1 MLTRQ
6 DVCSLCAFRIRYGAQ
21 LYIPR
26 NRPVPQSRYYHV
38 AKAARAAVAP
48 KEEDEDDS
56 GYLELPSEPIFK
68 PPPARQPA
76 REPAKPPPAP
86 NFDEYEPDWPCQC
99 GHMNFAKRSRC
110 WRCKESRPPVAGLQY
125 PNERN
130 SRAPVAGLQYPNE
143 KSLRPSD
150 AGSQNPK
157 ERSFRVVSA
166 GESRTASTLPVE
178 RLAGFRRF
186 SPKERS
192 TTSVSPD
199 QPLPS
204 PQKSNRLS
212 MFGREKGDRSTAPAG
227 SSDSR
232 GFGAFLDSL
241 SKKEP
246 SSERS
251 KNARGP
257 STGREGGWGKSST
270 GFPQKSSQYNLGVE
284 YPRSGVSQPVWGNR
298 SSAIGDKA
306 NRLTATD
313 DVTTFTPL
321 RKVKVKGDMEY
332 NRRWDTTT
340 DEGTTA
346 SEDFANPLISK
357 DQPTIMPPA
366 ESSFENY
373 EDERRKKRNNLNH
386 ERSQRYLIDDADTN
400 DQQNANNRGKSTKIQ
415 RRSEREIDEERLLLE
430 DEFEERRKKKS
441 KKQKA
446 PVAQSRPALQLPD
459 FISVEQLSRVLK
471 VRVDQFLR
479 KLEEEGFEGARYDH
493 ILDAESSAMIADIY
507 GFEVTFGGRQTL
519 DDLVPQPEA
528 KDKSLLPS
536 RPPVVTIMGH
546 VDHGKTTILDWLRKS
561 SVVASEHGG
570 ITQHIGAFSVTM
582 PGSERQITFLDTPG
596 HAAFLDMR
604 RRGAVVTDIVVLVV
618 AADDSVKPQTIEAI
632 KHALDAKVHI
642 IVAINKVDK
651 EDANVTRV
659 KQDLAANGIVVEDY
673 GGEYQAIE
681 LSGKTGK
688 GMEELEEAIL
698 TLADVSDF
706 RAEVDGQAEGWILE
720 SKVTPA
726 GRVATILVRR
736 GTLRGGDFIVAGTT
750 WARVKTLR
758 NDAGVLVDEALPGT
772 PVQVDGWRGEDPTA
786 GLEVL
791 QAQNEEHAK
800 DVVEIRLER
809 LESQRLAGDLA
820 AMNSTRTEEAEARAK
835 VLAWE
840 AEQTWAKKKRKPAD
854 NEGWIEGAASKGAKL
869 VHFVIKA
876 DVAGSVEALVA
887 AVSAVGN
894 NEIRANV
901 IHSGTGVLS
910 ESDIRH
916 LAATGE
922 TAYAIS
928 FNQPV
933 DGSISQ
939 LARAAGLEVLDHNI
953 IYKVTD
959 DVREKLS
966 AELPPQIVQRVV
978 GEAEIGKVFEI
989 TTKQGKVKIA
999 GCKINNGSISRS
1011 HQVRVLRNGETIFT
1025 GKLDSLKNVKKDVS
1039 EMRKGTECGMGFN
1052 GWEDFEEGDQ
1062 VQTFEEEKTA
1072 RKLY

>member
-1 MLTRQ
+1 MRRSASLLHRQ
-6 DVCSLCAFRIRYGAQ
+6 DVCSLCAFRIRYGA
-21 LYIPR
+21 PR
-26 NRPVPQSRYYHV
+26 LLPRTRSIPQSRYYQISQP
-38 AKAARAAVAP
+38 KNAAIATR
-48 KEEDEDDS
+48 EQEDDDDD
-56 GYLELPSEPIFK
+56 YPTLPTTAIFK
-68 PPPARQPA
+68 PPPVKTKP
-76 REPAKPPPAP
+76 REPPPSPSPRPNYEALPDWHCSCGNINLPNRSKCRICEQAKPPDAKLYYPSAKI
-86 NFDEYEPDWPCQC
+86 PDREL
-99 GHMNFAKRSRC
+99 RSLHGRGSYKV
-110 WRCKESRPPVAGLQY
+110 RIQSQG
-125 PNERN
+125 
-130 SRAPVAGLQYPNE
+130 RAV
-143 KSLRPSD
+143 
-150 AGSQNPK
+150 
-157 ERSFRVVSA
+157 
-166 GESRTASTLPVE
+166 
-178 RLAGFRRF
+178 
-186 SPKERS
+186 
-192 TTSVSPD
+192 
-199 QPLPS
+199 
-204 PQKSNRLS
+204 
-212 MFGREKGDRSTAPAG
+212 STAPTPRATTG
-227 SSDSR
+227 SK
-232 GFGAFLDSL
+232 FGAFLDNLPGEQHTLGSAYEARRSSTPANGGL
-241 SKKEP
+241 GTNRTNPRSFQPQSSRRPEGAGVHQGIRATSSAGVGSKMEGSTKDIPAVARFTPFASVRKLKPREEPENTGRWATGSKGGKSANTQFAGDGFLQQRLIKESTSSNKGRPATKQIAADGFLEQRLVKEP
-246 SSERS
+246 
-251 KNARGP
+251 A
-257 STGREGGWGKSST
+257 
-270 GFPQKSSQYNLGVE
+270 
-284 YPRSGVSQPVWGNR
+284 
-298 SSAIGDKA
+298 
-306 NRLTATD
+306 
-313 DVTTFTPL
+313 
-321 RKVKVKGDMEY
+321 
-332 NRRWDTTT
+332 
-340 DEGTTA
+340 
-346 SEDFANPLISK
+346 
-357 DQPTIMPPA
+357 IMPPA
-366 ESSFENY
+366 QSSFNNY
-373 EDERRKKRNNLNH
+373 EDEHRKRRDEMFNQ
-386 ERSQRYLIDDADTN
+386 RSQRYLIAEADTQ
-400 DQQNANNRGKSTKIQ
+400 DQPAAGLREKGSMTQ
-415 RRSEREIDEERLLLE
+415 RRSQREIDEEELRLEQELE
-430 DEFEERRKKKS
+430 GRRKKKS
-441 KKQKA
+441 KRQKA
-446 PVAQSRPALQLPD
+446 PVVKARPALQLPD

-493 ILDAESSAMIADIY
+493 VLDAESSAMIADMY
-507 GFEVTFGGRQTL
+507 GFEVSFGGRQTL
-519 DDLVPQPEA
+519 DDLMPQPKAEDRA
-528 KDKSLLPS
+528 VLPS

-570 ITQHIGAFSVTM
+570 ITQHIGAFSVKM
-582 PGSERQITFLDTPG
+582 PGSDRQITFLDTPG

-632 KHALDAKVHI
+632 KHALEAKVHI

-651 EDANVTRV
+651 EDADISRV
-659 KQDLAANGIVVEDY
+659 KQDLANNGIVVEDY

-688 GMEELEEAIL
+688 GMPELEEAIL

-706 RAEVDGQAEGWILE
+706 RAEVDGSTEGWILE
-720 SKVTPA
+720 SKVTQA
-726 GRVATILVRR
+726 GRVATTLVRR
-736 GTLRGGDFIVAGTT
+736 GTLRIGDFIVAGTT

-758 NDAGVLVDEALPGT
+758 NDAGALVEEALPGT

-791 QAQNEEHAK
+791 QAENEEHAK

-835 VLAWE
+835 VVAWE
-840 AEQTWAKKKRKPAD
+840 AEQTWSRKKRKPID
-854 NEGWIEGAASKGAKL
+854 NEGWVESVAVKGAKL

-933 DGSISQ
+933 DGNISQ
-939 LARAAGLEVLDHNI
+939 LARAAGLQVLDHNI

-959 DVREKLS
+959 DVKEKLS
-966 AELPPQIVQRVV
+966 AELPPTITQRVL

-989 TTKQGKVKIA
+989 DTKQGKVKIA

-1011 HQVRVLRNGETIFT
+1011 HKIRVMRKGETVYT

-1052 GWEDFEEGDQ
+1052 AWEEFEEGDQ

>member
-1 MLTRQ
+1 M
-6 DVCSLCAFRIRYGAQ
+6 RIRHVSVKGEGTTP
-21 LYIPR
+21 IS
-26 NRPVPQSRYYHV
+26 PV
-38 AKAARAAVAP
+38 
-48 KEEDEDDS
+48 
-56 GYLELPSEPIFK
+56 
-68 PPPARQPA
+68 
-76 REPAKPPPAP
+76 
-86 NFDEYEPDWPCQC
+86 
-99 GHMNFAKRSRC
+99 
-110 WRCKESRPPVAGLQY
+110 
-125 PNERN
+125 
-130 SRAPVAGLQYPNE
+130 
-143 KSLRPSD
+143 
-150 AGSQNPK
+150 QN
-157 ERSFRVVSA
+157 
-166 GESRTASTLPVE
+166 LM
-178 RLAGFRRF
+178 GFRRVSF
-186 SPKERS
+186 GERGTKSASPDQKLS
-192 TTSVSPD
+192 PPD

-204 PQKSNRLS
+204 PQDSSRFS
-212 MFGREKGDRSTAPAG
+212 MFGGGNGDRTTPSANT
-227 SSDSR
+227 SVSR
-232 GFGAFLDSL
+232 GFGAFLDNL
-241 SKKEP
+241 SGQERV
-246 SSERS
+246 SERS
-251 KNARGP
+251 KNTRRP
-257 STGREGGWGKSST
+257 STGAEGGRGNHRTETSRT
-270 GFPQKSSQYNLGVE
+270 SSQNNLSDD
-284 YPRSGVSQPVWGNR
+284 YPSSGVRRPGWGSR
-298 SSAIGDKA
+298 SAATGGIA
-306 NRLTATD
+306 NQSTATD
-313 DVTTFTPL
+313 NYTNFAPF
-321 RKVKVKGDMEY
+321 RKVKTKEDVDF
-332 NRRWDTTT
+332 NRRWDTTA
-340 DEGTTA
+340 DEDTSA
-346 SEDFANPLISK
+346 SENFSESVRSK
-357 DQPTIMPPA
+357 KEPTIMPPA
-366 ESSFENY
+366 QSSFDNY
-373 EDERRKKRNNLNH
+373 EDERRRRRNDLTNDRN
-386 ERSQRYLIDDADTN
+386 QRYLIDDADTN
-400 DQQNANNRGKSTKIQ
+400 DQQNANTRGKSTKTQ
-415 RRSEREIDEERLLLE
+415 RHSEREVDEERLLLE
-430 DEFEERRKKKS
+430 DEFEERRKRKS

-446 PVAQSRPALQLPD
+446 LVAQSRPALQLPD

-471 VRVDQFLR
+471 VRVDQFLS

-519 DDLVPQPEA
+519 DDLKPQPEA
-528 KDKSLLPS
+528 EDKSLLPS

-570 ITQHIGAFSVTM
+570 ITQHIGAFSVKM

-651 EDANVTRV
+651 EDANVARV

-736 GTLRGGDFIVAGTT
+736 GTLRVGDFIVAGTT

-758 NDAGVLVDEALPGT
+758 NDAGALVDEALPGT

-800 DVVEIRLER
+800 DVVDIRLER

-854 NEGWIEGAASKGAKL
+854 NEGWIEGAASQGAKL

-916 LAATGE
+916 LTATGE

-939 LARAAGLEVLDHNI
+939 LARAAGLEILDHNI

-966 AELPPQIVQRVV
+966 AELPPVVVQRVL

-989 TTKQGKVKIA
+989 STKQGKVKIA

-1011 HQVRVLRNGETIFT
+1011 HQVRVLRNGETIYT